1 MEFLQN
7 TNNWVKGE
15 ILEASIIAVFGIIV
29 LLSGVALGKFGTTP
43 NARALLLPLLVVGIL
58 LLSFGIS
65 LYFSNQKRLSEYKE
79 QFEENTIE
87 FVQQEKKRV
96 EDFQYMYIISK
107 VIATIAFVLAFF
119 AFWFTKSSNI
129 QGIAI
134 GLLLFGISS
143 LVIDFFSE
151 ERAKI
156 YYNKIKIEQS
166 NKNQ

>member
-119 AFWFTKSSNI
+119 AFWFTKSSTSKLSLMLTSKKRRTTPFKFRPKISTITNFSMCS
-129 QGIAI
+129 AI
-134 GLLLFGISS
+134 SAL
-143 LVIDFFSE
+143 
-151 ERAKI
+151 
-156 YYNKIKIEQS
+156 
-166 NKNQ
+166 